1 VLRLVL
7 MLLAGV
13 LVGANLV
20 YFAMTRN
27 SGASAGDALRA
38 PEATPGMRPAAETV
52 PAAGTLP
59 STAPG
64 ATGSPPGN
72 ARPAS
77 DIERRPWIE
86 ATPTPPRPRPVAP
99 APPLPPTATA
109 TAPVDTGTPLAMPL
123 PNLRPAQLLDTYAD
137 PRGSSRQHE
146 ALDIMAPAGTPVLA
160 VADGQVAKLFTSDQG
175 GLTLYQF
182 DPTGRYAYY
191 YAHLLGYAAGL
202 AEKQQVKRGQVI
214 GYVGSTGNASPD
226 APHLHFAVFVLGP
239 EKQWWKGTPINP
251 YPLLGGRPAVPG
263 AAPGQ

>member
-27 SGASAGDALRA
+27 SGANAGDALRA
-38 PEATPGMRPAAETV
+38 PEATPATRPADATV
-52 PAAGTLP
+52 SAAGMSP
-59 STAPG
+59 ATAPG
-64 ATGSPPGN
+64 AMVPPGDD

-77 DIERRPWIE
+77 NVERGPWIA
-86 ATPTPPRPRPVAP
+86 ATPTPRRPRPAAP

-109 TAPVDTGTPLAMPL
+109 TAPDAAGTPLAMPL
-123 PNLRPAQLLDTYAD
+123 PNLRPSQLLDTYAD

-160 VADGQVAKLFTSDQG
+160 VADGRIAKLFTSDQG

-182 DPTGRYAYY
+182 DPSGRYAYY

-202 AEKQQVKRGQVI
+202 AENQQVRRGQVL
-214 GYVGSTGNASPD
+214 GYVGSTGNANPD